1 MRENTCGWGVGCCC
15 LSLGRSTNHLGALLC
30 LGGVACDLRV
40 GVFFFDVCLS
50 LARSDARPCVYL
62 SLSTSQKAA
71 VAGGVG
77 AAETGKENAAVG
89 HGSAY
94 M

>member
-1 MRENTCGWGVGCCC
+1 MRMGDWLLLSVARPINQPPWG
-15 LSLGRSTNHLGALLC
+15 SALPR
-30 LGGVACDLRV
+30 GGVACDLRV
-40 GVFFFDVCLS
+40 GVFIFDVCLS
-50 LARSDARPCVYL
+50 LTRSDARPCVYL

-77 AAETGKENAAVG
+77 AAETEKENEAVG